1 MATLKPI
8 LRTNTD
14 KRLWAQ
20 TGIRLFLTAL
30 LLLILVA
37 LIAACGEKGPSE
49 ATTASPAQEG
59 EESVQPAGAEG
70 SPQAAKPASTAT
82 VANVA
87 CAECHEM
94 WPEIATWQISSH
106 SKIACEV
113 CHQVDVKSFR
123 QAHETQTFNK
133 PIKVSQPVPNTVCEQ
148 CHSPYRVATPSG
160 DLIIPHDR
168 HAKAGVGCTA
178 CHANVVHANIAA
190 RGITAKAEYSD
201 YAAWTPDMAKKVATL
216 PFVRPSMWTC
226 LNCHKSLKV
235 TTKCAA
241 CHTVYTS
248 LPSHEAADWGT
259 RHGIAG
265 RQDVSNCSKCH
276 ANKEGPTMV
285 NSGTGDKI
293 IDFERATPFCYNCHK
308 QRPASH
314 SAQWMPN
321 HPAAAN
327 SKGMG
332 NCLACHSIE
341 QPKAAANVTG
351 TYCNSCHWFQ
361 TAAKPPE
368 QPVQGKEG
376 GQEAKQS

>member
-1 MATLKPI
+1 MANLKVA
-8 LRTNTD
+8 LCSSTNRS
-14 KRLWAQ
+14 KRIPVWV
-20 TGIRLFLTAL
+20 RLFLMTFL
-30 LLLILVA
+30 LLA
-37 LIAACGEKGPSE
+37 LIAVVAACGDKGASE
-49 ATTASPAQEG
+49 ATTAPAATEEQGKTQPEG
-59 EESVQPAGAEG
+59 GGSAPAAT
-70 SPQAAKPASTAT
+70 PAATAT

-94 WPEIATWQISSH
+94 WPEVTTWQISSH
-106 SKIACEV
+106 SQIACEV
-113 CHQVDVKSFR
+113 CHQVDVNSFR
-123 QAHETQTFNK
+123 QAHETQSFNK
-133 PIKVSQPVPNTVCEQ
+133 PIKVSQPVPNAVCEQ

-168 HAKAGVGCTA
+168 HAKAGVACTA
-178 CHANVVHANIAA
+178 CHANVVHANIAPRA
-190 RGITAKAEYSD
+190 ITTKAEYSD
-201 YAAWTPDMAKKVATL
+201 YAAWTPDMAKKVSTL

-226 LNCHKSLKV
+226 LDCHKSLKV
-235 TTKCAA
+235 TTKCAV

-259 RHGIAG
+259 KHGVAG
-265 RQDVSNCSKCH
+265 RQNVSNCSKCH
-276 ANKEGPTMV
+276 ANKEGPTTV
-285 NSGTGDKI
+285 DSGTGDKI

-314 SAQWMPN
+314 NAQWMPN
-321 HPAAAN
+321 HPAAAG
-327 SKGMG
+327 SKGLG
-332 NCLACHSIE
+332 NCLACHSAD

-368 QPVQGKEG
+368 QPAQGKEG